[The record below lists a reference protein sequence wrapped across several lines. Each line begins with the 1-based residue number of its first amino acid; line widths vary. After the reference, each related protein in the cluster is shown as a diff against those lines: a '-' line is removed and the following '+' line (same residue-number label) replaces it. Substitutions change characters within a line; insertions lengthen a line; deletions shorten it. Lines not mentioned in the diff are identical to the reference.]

1 MIDLCFDCLCWNIL
15 VIFGLGWLIA
25 LFLSS
30 SLGLGLGLVLLRRD
44 VFMMVGLGWAGLA
57 RHEFDIPS
65 FVSHLVFSAYV
76 YSILMIL

>member
-44 VFMMVGLGWAGLA
+44 VFMMVGLGWAGLGWAGLA

-65 FVSHLVFSAYV
+65 FVSHFSFF
-76 YSILMIL
+76 SICL